1 MEAVTKSEKLFMTKK
16 DLKDAIFA
24 ECLEISLS
32 VPIVLIC
39 DGLAM
44 EIKKILSQKALP
56 VEPLFEL
63 DITAIDSVLT
73 TFIMR
78 RKERFATYIV
88 NH

>member
-1 MEAVTKSEKLFMTKK
+1 MEAMAKSEKLFMTKK

-32 VPIVLIC
+32 VPIVLNC
-39 DGLAM
+39 DGLAL
-44 EIKKILSQKALP
+44 EIKNMLSQKALP